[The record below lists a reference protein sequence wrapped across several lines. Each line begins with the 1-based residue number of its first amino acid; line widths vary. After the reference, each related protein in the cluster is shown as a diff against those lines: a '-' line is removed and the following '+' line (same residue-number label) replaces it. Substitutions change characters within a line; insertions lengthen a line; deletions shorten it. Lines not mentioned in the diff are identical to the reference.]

1 MWDKKELCQSWI
13 PGAVFTVSVNCLDMT
28 LCKNKNVDIKVTK
41 TV

>member
-1 MWDKKELCQSWI
+1 MDTWSSFYCQL
-13 PGAVFTVSVNCLDMT
+13 NCLDMT